1 MALARPTA
9 SELREAGA
17 WYDTKAEGLSREFYH
32 AFDSVMNTVSTS
44 TTMSTSTL
52 SLQMTYRNGKAVA
65 AYIGLGRVM
74 GERCVR
80 SEEVG
85 PEIVVDF
92 GADGRPL
99 GIEVIDPISATA
111 EEVYGVFDRL
121 GLRRPSPGALSP
133 LTAA

>member
-1 MALARPTA
+1 M
-9 SELREAGA
+9 
-17 WYDTKAEGLSREFYH
+17 
-32 AFDSVMNTVSTS
+32 
-44 TTMSTSTL
+44 TTPRL
-52 SLQMTYRNGKAVA
+52 SLQMTYRNGQPVA
-65 AYIGLGRVM
+65 AYIGLGRAL

-99 GIEVIDPISATA
+99 GIEVIDPLRTTTD
-111 EEVYGVFDRL
+111 ELYGVFDAL
-121 GLRRPSPGALSP
+121 GLSRPGPGALAP

>member
-1 MALARPTA
+1 
-9 SELREAGA
+9 
-17 WYDTKAEGLSREFYH
+17 
-32 AFDSVMNTVSTS
+32 
-44 TTMSTSTL
+44 
-52 SLQMTYRNGKAVA
+52 MTYRNGKPVA
-65 AYIGLGRVM
+65 AYIGLGRAL

-99 GIEVIDPISATA
+99 GIEVIDPISTTSD
-111 EEVYGVFDRL
+111 EIYGVFDTL
-121 GLRRPSPGALSP
+121 GLRRPNPGALSP